1 MSTPPEAQAVAP
13 KRQRGRDRVEAILEA
28 ATALFNEKPYE
39 AVTMTEI
46 AERSSTAIG
55 SLYRFFPTKEA
66 LAAALLDHY
75 GVKLIAAFDALIG
88 SPAAQSA
95 PQAAAGLLVLLQG
108 LRRDRS
114 VALGL
119 LDAGAGLNRARGML
133 RVAMLWRL
141 SALLRRLGASEPELE
156 TRALMLQFLVKAI
169 FALPQDDLKL
179 AEGLDQEAQAVL
191 QGYLERATGT

>member
-28 ATALFNEKPYE
+28 ATALFNEKPYDS
-39 AVTMTEI
+39 VTMTEI

-75 GVKLIAAFDALIG
+75 GVKLLAAFDALIE
-88 SPAAQSA
+88 SPDAQSV
-95 PQAAAGLLVLLQG
+95 PQAAAGLLAMLQG

-119 LDAGAGLNRARGML
+119 MDAGAGLDGGRGKLRA
-133 RVAMLWRL
+133 AMLGRL
-141 SALLRRLGASEPELE
+141 SVLLRRLGASEGELE
-156 TRALMLQFLVKAI
+156 TRAVMLQFLVKAI

-179 AEGLDQEAQAVL
+179 AGRLDDEALAVL
-191 QGYLERATGT
+191 QSYLERACGS